1 MRDRRMPK
9 QNRTVRTFEDCLDE
23 NSYEMLPIPD
33 VSREYTV
40 TVKKG
45 VDNPTDYNLTLSN
58 IPPDNVGR
66 QHRMNERT

>member
-1 MRDRRMPK
+1 MPK
-9 QNRTVRTFEDCLDE
+9 QNRTVQTFEDCLDE

-45 VDNPTDYNLTLSN
+45 NYAKHLY
-58 IPPDNVGR
+58 
-66 QHRMNERT
+66 